1 MQIDVKGL
9 LLEGALL
16 EKAEKDSKEAEK
28 VGVLRGG
35 NSGSLVQTDE
45 GLRSIGGCARKA
57 LLRMLGTEVPDDEDY
72 GSKSLMF
79 ALGLA
84 NEDSWATWLERSWT
98 GQGKG
103 MLLREEDVPTYW
115 ATRNG
120 TPVTGRPDIVLAGAD
135 GTPQH
140 GLELKQISSMW
151 TARDVLQDK
160 PKTAH
165 VCQAAHYSMVLGVP
179 FTLAYTSRVNFHV
192 MGNQDQF
199 SWVQRHFPRYGERHS
214 DKCDYKLD
222 DGKEATPEKVYKNGN
237 VKPGRPAQ
245 PPSQQIFRVLPF
257 VHTFTLSWEDE
268 EDGTKRL
275 WIAPSDLNFEE
286 AARKTLVTDEGIE
299 EYYETA
305 ANAVETDVLPPEP
318 AALDVFGN
326 EAKWRDCQYCPLQA
340 VCVQVQE
347 QGETSTQKWLG
358 MVNAWAKEKVQE

>member
-16 EKAEKDSKEAEK
+16 EKAEKDGKEAEK

-35 NSGSLVQTDE
+35 NSGCLVATDE
-45 GLRSIGGCARKA
+45 GIRSIGGCARKA

-79 ALGLA
+79 QLGLS

-103 MLLREEDVPTYW
+103 MLLREEDIPTRW

-120 TPVTGRPDIVLAGAD
+120 TPVTGRPDIVLADKEGQ
-135 GTPQH
+135 PQL
-140 GLELKQISSMW
+140 GLELKQASSMW
-151 TARDVLQDK
+151 TVRDILQDK

-165 VCQAAHYSMVLGVP
+165 VCQAAHYSMVLDVP
-179 FTLAYTSRVNFHV
+179 FTLAYSNRVNWHI

-222 DGKEATPEKVYKNGN
+222 DGKEAVPEKVYKNGN

-268 EDGTKRL
+268 DDGGKRL
-275 WIAPSDLNFEE
+275 WIAPSDLDFGE
-286 AARKTLVTDEGIE
+286 AAQKTLVTEEGIQ

-305 ANAVETDVLPPEP
+305 AMAVETDVLPPEP
-318 AALDVFGN
+318 AMLDVFGN
-326 EAKWRDCQYCPLQA
+326 VAKFRDCQYCPLQDICA
-340 VCVQVQE
+340 QA
-347 QGETSTQKWLG
+347 GETTTTRQWLHAVNEFSKEQKE
-358 MVNAWAKEKVQE
+358 A